1 MNAPNLTGTSPS
13 ETAPLAEADAHAL
26 ACWEVHGGACPVR
39 RTLGRVADRWTI
51 LVVGRLAA
59 GPMRFAALRRA
70 LDGISAKVLTEQLRL
85 LEADGL
91 VSRAVEYAK
100 PPRTT
105 YSLTPLG
112 GTLVEAALS
121 MQRWA
126 EEHAAEIERHWARES
141 DRTG

>member
-1 MNAPNLTGTSPS
+1 MDALAPADNAVLT
-13 ETAPLAEADAHAL
+13 EADAHAL
-26 ACWEVHGGACPVR
+26 ACWEAYGGACPVR
-39 RTLGRVADRWTI
+39 RTLGRVADKWTI

-70 LDGISAKVLTEQLRL
+70 LEGISAKVLTEQLRS

-91 VSRAVEYAK
+91 VSRAVEHAK

-112 GTLVEAALS
+112 GTLAGAALS

-126 EEHAAEIERHWARES
+126 EEHAAEIERHRARES
-141 DRTG
+141 RGAG